1 MELEDECGTSSHSFN
16 TNYPRMR
23 RMKSQDLYKTQLG
36 RLKTE
41 YSIVKRM
48 RMDFDR
54 KGRCKY
60 SGAIIGSIYF
70 FFDVGHDK
78 NSVGSLI

>member
-48 RMDFDR
+48 RMDFDG

-60 SGAIIGSIYF
+60 SGAIIRSIYF
-70 FFDVGHDK
+70 FLTWEMGK
-78 NSVGSLI
+78 NRGGG